1 MICVKPCFSAQAIV
15 SIMGMVGIRFMS
27 RRRARR
33 LAAVLGLAAVL
44 FAQAALALVACQLE
58 GGTPSRG
65 LAVAMAA
72 AEAPAPCH
80 EQAPANDE
88 LCIAHCQASDQTL
101 DKYQAKLP
109 VLPVDVLRVG
119 QVVDVNPHPAIF
131 LPPARVPVASP
142 PARILFQSLL
152 I

>member
-1 MICVKPCFSAQAIV
+1 MSV
-15 SIMGMVGIRFMS
+15 MGIGFMS
-27 RRRARR
+27 GRRPRR
-33 LAAVLGLAAVL
+33 VSAVLGLAAIL
-44 FAQAALALVACQLE
+44 FAQAALALVVCNLE

-65 LAVAMAA
+65 LAVAVAA
-72 AEAPAPCH
+72 AEAPGPCH
-80 EQAPANDE
+80 EQAPGNDK
-88 LCIAHCQASDQTL
+88 LCVAHCQASDQTL

-109 VLPVDVLRVG
+109 VPQVG
-119 QVVDVNPHPAIF
+119 VFAVVQVDVNWHPPVF

>member
-1 MICVKPCFSAQAIV
+1 MTKYHDPVLT
-15 SIMGMVGIRFMS
+15 MGIGFMS

-33 LAAVLGLAAVL
+33 VSAVLGLAAIL
-44 FAQAALALVACQLE
+44 CAQAALALVACKLE

-65 LAVAMAA
+65 LAIAMAA

-109 VLPVDVLRVG
+109 MPPLAVLRIV
-119 QVVDVNPHPAIF
+119 QVDLERHPPVF
-131 LPPARVPVASP
+131 LPPARVSVASP

>member
-1 MICVKPCFSAQAIV
+1 MA
-15 SIMGMVGIRFMS
+15 IRFMS

-44 FAQAALALVACQLE
+44 FTQVALALVACKLD

-65 LAVAMAA
+65 LAVAMAM

-119 QVVDVNPHPAIF
+119 QVVDVNPHPPVF